1 MLSILPPGSQFPHSC
16 DELSWFGRKSGLCSE
31 FLRKYLYFWNCF
43 DFTELLDRVES
54 SYVESVELGR
64 WQQCHILQLGAR
76 TARGSQYLSMWSSYQ
91 RERQQ
96 PMDVGVLPNLFIEKS
111 LGRSSAA
118 PRSLTC
124 ARLTRIIFH
133 AGKRRLLPQPLLLG
147 QFHALVRMFLPSCT
161 CEFSAGTCPDPSYT
175 LYADSCKCYKLRSF
189 CFGRDSLAQKP
200 WDQALQCLHSQPFW
214 RSFQRLPFWLSLIQD
229 TFSPA
234 AFIPGGCDLFLP
246 FKPTAFPSRSTD

>member
-1 MLSILPPGSQFPHSC
+1 MNCHDLGGSLVSVLNSFENTYISEIASTSQSYWIGLNLLMSSQWSWADGSNVTFFNWAPGQPADPSIYQCGALTNVNANNQ
-16 DELSWFGRKSGLCSE
+16 W
-31 FLRKYLYFWNCF
+31 
-43 DFTELLDRVES
+43 T
-54 SYVESVELGR
+54 SVFF
-64 WQQCHILQLGAR
+64 QI
-76 TARGSQYLSMWSSYQ
+76 
-91 RERQQ
+91 
-96 PMDVGVLPNLFIEKS
+96 FEKS

-147 QFHALVRMFLPSCT
+147 QFHALVRMFPPSCT

-214 RSFQRLPFWLSLIQD
+214 RSFQRLPF
-229 TFSPA
+229 
-234 AFIPGGCDLFLP
+234 
-246 FKPTAFPSRSTD
+246 